1 VSQSATGRG
10 ARLAL
15 PLASACAALL
25 LALPAAAV
33 GQQQQSVP
41 SLTDDFSAADQY
53 VESVPTSRG
62 PKAPGVDRKP
72 KRSKAPLPPAVESK
86 LGAQPEETAAKL
98 EQIATS
104 PELGAPVERLQE
116 GRKPSPRVPAATVSA
131 VEDGAGAS
139 LTWLVV
145 ALLAI
150 TGIAVGTAAYRHHR
164 ARRTI
169 G

>member
-1 VSQSATGRG
+1 
-10 ARLAL
+10 LAL
-15 PLASACAALL
+15 ALATACAALL
-25 LALPAAAV
+25 LALPTAAP
-33 GQQQQSVP
+33 GQEQSVP

-62 PKAPGVDRKP
+62 PKAPAVGPAGRKA
-72 KRSKAPLPPAVESK
+72 KRPKAPLPPAVESR
-86 LGAQPEETAAKL
+86 LEAEPEDTAAKL
-98 EQIATS
+98 KQIATS
-104 PELGAPVERLQE
+104 PDLGAPVERLQE
-116 GRKPSPRVPAATVSA
+116 GRRRSPRVPAATVSA

-145 ALLAI
+145 ALLAT
-150 TGIAVGTAAYRHHR
+150 TGIAAGTAAYRHYR